1 MNKILL
7 VQGDPED
14 LAELSEILRKNDFSI
29 LTAASVEKGTELIE
43 AEPSI
48 DLVMANISMPGGS
61 GLELMQHVM
70 KSQKLHDIPVII
82 TSGKIDHE
90 DVDHCPTLGSSE
102 ILVRP
107 YEEKTVLARVKE
119 ALSGGKRSV
128 LVVDDEEEILVLL
141 KYVIELERFK
151 VLTASSAEEA
161 LDITK
166 ANRVNAIVSDI
177 MLPGMSGFDLMNI
190 IKEKYED
197 VPVILITAYS
207 GQYTQDVAMEAG
219 ADGYFLKPFKN
230 EDLIRKLRQLIPKN
244 PRIATG
250 MQNLIPGC

>member
-7 VQGDPED
+7 VQGDPEE
-14 LAELSEILRKNDFSI
+14 LSELSEILRKNDFSI
-29 LTAASVEKGTELIE
+29 LTATSVEKGIELIE

-48 DLVMANISMPGGS
+48 DLIMASISMPGGS
-61 GLELMQHVM
+61 GLELLQHIM
-70 KSQKLHDIPVII
+70 KNQKLHDIPVII

-90 DVDHCPTLGSSE
+90 DADHCPTLGSSE

-107 YEEKTVLARVKE
+107 YEEKTVLAKVKE
-119 ALSGGKRSV
+119 ALSSGKRSV

-151 VLTASSAEEA
+151 VFTASSAEEA

-166 ANRVNAIVSDI
+166 TNRVNAVVSDI
-177 MLPGMSGFDLMNI
+177 ILSGMSGFDLMNI

-197 VPVILITAYS
+197 VPVILITAHG
-207 GQYTQDVAMEAG
+207 GQYSQDVAMEAG

-244 PRIATG
+244 PRIAAG
-250 MQNLIPGC
+250 IQNLIPGC